1 VRLGI
6 DFGTTRIVVSW
17 VDRGNYP
24 LVAFDCP
31 DGASRDWFPALAAFS
46 VESPAERAYGWE
58 AWQRQTEPG
67 WAAVRSLKRLLSEV
81 GPETPVRVGPHRFPA
96 LELYGELASA
106 LYRAMRETSNLTL
119 AAGEPLEVILGV
131 PAHANSNQRFL
142 TAEAFRQAGFQV
154 LAMLNEPSAA
164 AIEFGHR
171 NQLTKDKILVY
182 DLGGGTFDASLVA
195 LTESERS
202 VLVSEGIATLGGD
215 EFDLVLAEMV
225 LEELSLDASEMSQQQ
240 WFLLV
245 EACREKK
252 EALHPNTRRMEIDLD
267 GITAEGGRVTVA
279 VADFYERAWPLV
291 AETLHAT
298 NDLLA
303 QWGGVESV
311 EAVYVTGG
319 GSELPLVSRQL
330 REQFGRKVKRSA
342 YMRAATAIGLAI
354 HADQQSGY
362 TLRERFHQYFGV
374 WREADEGRR
383 IVFDPIFAKG
393 VELPAAKQPALQVE
407 RHYRPVHNIGHFRF
421 LEATRIGQDQQPA
434 GELTYWDDIL
444 FPFDPALE
452 GSAHLVQIPVGHN
465 DRAHH
470 CEIVE
475 RYRCDAN
482 GRVSVEIENRATG
495 YRRLYPLARW
505 GHKAED
511 VAADAAPRKRKAR
524 KATKGK
530 AG

>member
-1 VRLGI
+1 M
-6 DFGTTRIVVSW
+6 SW

-24 LVAFDCP
+24 LVSFDCP
-31 DGASRDWFPALAAFS
+31 DGASRDWFPALAAFH
-46 VESPAERAYGWE
+46 VECTGDRAYGWE
-58 AWQRQTEPG
+58 AWTKQAEPG
-67 WAAVRSLKRLLSEV
+67 WAAVRSLKRLLGEV
-81 GPETPVRVGPHRFPA
+81 GPETPISVGPHRFPA
-96 LELYGELASA
+96 LDLYRELAAS
-106 LYRAMRETSNLTL
+106 LRKAMLENSNLTV

-142 TAEAFRQAGFQV
+142 TAEAFRLAGFQV

-171 NQLTKDKILVY
+171 NKMTKDKILVY
-182 DLGGGTFDASLVA
+182 DLGGGTFDASVVA

-202 VLVSEGIATLGGD
+202 VLASEGIATLGGD

-225 LEELSLDASEMSQQQ
+225 LEAMERDASELNQQQ

-252 EALHPNTRRMEIDLD
+252 EALHPNTRKIEIDLD
-267 GITAEGGRVTVA
+267 GITAEGGKVSVP
-279 VADFYERAWPLV
+279 VADYYERSWPLV

-298 NDLLA
+298 GDLIA
-303 QWGGVESV
+303 QWGGLESI

-319 GSELPLVSRQL
+319 GSELPLIARQL
-330 REQFGRKVKRSA
+330 KEQYGRKVKRSA

-374 WREADEGRR
+374 WREADQGRR

-393 VELPAAKQPALQVE
+393 TELPAARKAALLVE
-407 RHYRPVHNIGHFRF
+407 RHYRPVHNVGHFRF
-421 LEATRIGQDQQPA
+421 LESTRISGDHQPA
-434 GELTYWDDIL
+434 GEITYWDEIL
-444 FPFDPALE
+444 FPFDPGLE
-452 GSAHLVQIPVGHN
+452 TVGDLGAVLVAHN
-465 DRAHH
+465 ERAHH

-475 RYRCDAN
+475 RYRCDSN
-482 GRVSVEIENRATG
+482 GRVSVEIENRSTG
-495 YRRLYPLARW
+495 HSRLYPLARW
-505 GHKAED
+505 GHKGEA
-511 VAADAAPRKRKAR
+511 VAADSTTKKRKAR
-524 KATKGK
+524 KGTKG
-530 AG
+530 

>member
-1 VRLGI
+1 MRLGI

-24 LVAFDCP
+24 LVSFDSP
-31 DGASRDWFPALAAFS
+31 HGASRDWFPALAAFH
-46 VESPAERAYGWE
+46 VECTGERVYGWD
-58 AWQRQTEPG
+58 AWTKQAEPG
-67 WAAVRSLKRLLSEV
+67 WASVRSLKRLLSEL
-81 GPETPVRVGPHRFPA
+81 GPATPISVGPHRFPA
-96 LELYGELASA
+96 LDLYRELALSLRKA
-106 LYRAMRETSNLTL
+106 LFEASNLTIE
-119 AAGEPLEVILGV
+119 AGEPLEVILGV

-142 TAEAFRQAGFQV
+142 TAEAFRLAGFQV

-164 AIEFGHR
+164 AVEFGHR
-171 NQLTKDKILVY
+171 NKMTKDRILVY
-182 DLGGGTFDASLVA
+182 DLGGGTFDASVVA

-202 VLVSEGIATLGGD
+202 VLASEGIATLGGD
-215 EFDLVLAEMV
+215 EFDLVMAEMA
-225 LEELSLDASEMSQQQ
+225 LEAMNLDASEMSQQE

-252 EALHPNTRRMEIDLD
+252 EALHPNTRKIEIDLE
-267 GITAEGGRVTVA
+267 GIREAGGRVTLA

-298 NDLLA
+298 TDLLSL
-303 QWGGVESV
+303 WGGMNAI
-311 EAVYVTGG
+311 EAIYVTGG
-319 GSELPLVSRQL
+319 GSELPLVARQL
-330 REQFGRKVKRSA
+330 KEQYGRKVKRSA

-362 TLRERFHQYFGV
+362 TLKERFHQYFGV
-374 WREADEGRR
+374 WREADQGRR

-393 VELPAAKQPALQVE
+393 TELPAAKKPPLLVE
-407 RHYRPVHNIGHFRF
+407 RHYRPVHNVGHFRF
-421 LEATRIGQDQQPA
+421 LESTRIADDQQPA
-434 GELTYWDDIL
+434 GEISYWDEIL

-452 GSAHLVQIPVGHN
+452 NHGDLADITVGHN

-482 GRVSVEIENRATG
+482 GQVSVEIANQATG
-495 YRRLYPLARW
+495 YSKIYPLARW
-505 GHKAED
+505 GHKGEAE
-511 VAADAAPRKRKAR
+511 AAELTTKKRKAR
-524 KATKGK
+524 KAAK
-530 AG
+530 A